1 MKFIDE
7 IKARAKQDVKTIVLP
22 ESRDKRT
29 LIAAAQV
36 LKEGTAKIVMVGD
49 EEKIRDGAHWLDV
62 ELDGISVVNPETSP
76 KLDEYVN
83 LLYELRKKKGM
94 TLESAREQL
103 LNNYIMFGVMMVKCK
118 DADGMVAGCCHAT
131 ADVLRPSLQILK
143 TAPGTELVSGFFILD
158 VPNCEYGANGTF
170 LFADCGLNQDPNSEE
185 MSAIA
190 YSSSKSFRNL
200 VGGYPIIAMLSHS
213 TKGSAKH
220 PDVDKVIEATEIV
233 NAEFPD
239 LLCDGELQS
248 DAALVPE
255 VAASK
260 APGSKVAGQAN
271 VLVFPDLDAANIGY
285 KLVQR
290 LAKADAYGPVTQGIA
305 KPVNDLSRGCVA
317 DDIVGVVAITAIQAQ
332 AQEDGRMK
340 VTPKER

>member
-62 ELDGISVVNPETSP
+62 ELEGISVVNPETSP

-131 ADVLRPSLQILK
+131 ADVHHCRSLRQHRAQSWYPVSLFWMYRTVSMEQTEPSCSQ
-143 TAPGTELVSGFFILD
+143 TAD
-158 VPNCEYGANGTF
+158 
-170 LFADCGLNQDPNSEE
+170 
-185 MSAIA
+185 
-190 YSSSKSFRNL
+190 
-200 VGGYPIIAMLSHS
+200 
-213 TKGSAKH
+213 
-220 PDVDKVIEATEIV
+220 
-233 NAEFPD
+233 
-239 LLCDGELQS
+239 
-248 DAALVPE
+248 
-255 VAASK
+255 
-260 APGSKVAGQAN
+260 
-271 VLVFPDLDAANIGY
+271 
-285 KLVQR
+285 
-290 LAKADAYGPVTQGIA
+290 
-305 KPVNDLSRGCVA
+305 
-317 DDIVGVVAITAIQAQ
+317 
-332 AQEDGRMK
+332 
-340 VTPKER
+340 

>member
-36 LKEGTAKIVMVGD
+36 LKECTAKIVMVGD

-185 MSAIA
+185 MAAIA
-190 YSSSKSFRNL
+190 HSSSKSFRNL
-200 VGGYPIIAMLSHS
+200 VGGDPIIAMLSHS

-220 PDVDKVIEATEIV
+220 PLVDKVVEATRIAHEKYPQLVI
-233 NAEFPD
+233 
-239 LLCDGELQS
+239 DGELQT
-248 DAALVPE
+248 DAAIVPE
-255 VAASK
+255 VAKSK
-260 APGSKVAGQAN
+260 APGSDVAGKAN
-271 VLVFPDLDAANIGY
+271 VLVFPNLDCGNISY

-290 LAKADAYGPVTQGIA
+290 LAKAEAYGPMLQGLSS
-305 KPVNDLSRGCVA
+305 PVNDLSRGCSA
-317 DDIVGVVAITAIQAQ
+317 EDITGVIALTAVQAQ
-332 AQEDGRMK
+332 LQ
-340 VTPKER
+340 